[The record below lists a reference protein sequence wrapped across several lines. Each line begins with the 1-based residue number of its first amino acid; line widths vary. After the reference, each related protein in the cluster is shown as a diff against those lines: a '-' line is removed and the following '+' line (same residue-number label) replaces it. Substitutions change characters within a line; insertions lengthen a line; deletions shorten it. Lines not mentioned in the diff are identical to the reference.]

1 MDTRKL
7 EALAEDWEPAAR
19 RKFSD
24 AEAWSTQVR
33 KEKMLDIHIMHC
45 LECFSIHVIAAT
57 KAMHSPDAWLF
68 SLVFRCL
75 R

>member
-33 KEKMLDIHIMHC
+33 KEKMLDIHIMHW
-45 LECFSIHVIAAT
+45 LDVRADSSI
-57 KAMHSPDAWLF
+57 
-68 SLVFRCL
+68 
-75 R
+75 